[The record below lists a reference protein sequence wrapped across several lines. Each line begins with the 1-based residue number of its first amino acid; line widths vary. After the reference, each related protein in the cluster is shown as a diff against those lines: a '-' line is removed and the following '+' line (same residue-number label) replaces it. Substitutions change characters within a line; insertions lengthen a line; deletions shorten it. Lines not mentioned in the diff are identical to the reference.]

1 MRHSG
6 DHTMAIATGARFNH
20 YEILSPLGAGGMGV
34 VYRARDERLR
44 RDVAIKVLPA
54 DFANAPDRLHR
65 FEQEAHATSALNH
78 PNILTIYDIGAQD
91 GAPFIVS
98 ELLDGAELRAQLEQ
112 GALSARRALEY
123 AQQIT
128 AGLAAAHEKGIV
140 HRDLKPENLFI
151 TTDGRV
157 KILDFGLA
165 KLRPPQADGVDK
177 DALTQKKIT
186 DPGVVMGTVG
196 YMSPEQVRGQE
207 TDHRADIFAFGVILY
222 EMLSGRRTFNGESA
236 VEVMNAILKEDPP
249 ELSESNT
256 KISPQLEKLVRRC
269 LEKQPERRFQTAYDL
284 GFALEA
290 LSTPSNSRLETPAVE
305 TSSATPL
312 RSGREKWWMGAT
324 AVLLLVT
331 LGVLWAYFTRQ
342 PATDARV
349 MKLSILPPE
358 NEILGGIALSPDG
371 RRLAFTATDSTGKS
385 RLYLRPLDA
394 LTAQSLAGADGAA
407 YPFWSPDSRFIGF
420 FAEGKLKKI
429 AASGGPAQTLCNAP
443 SGFGGT
449 WNRDGVIVFSINYGE
464 G

>member
-1 MRHSG
+1 MTR
-6 DHTMAIATGARFNH
+6 ATDKQLGP
-20 YEILSPLGAGGMGV
+20 YEILSPLGAGGMGEV
-34 VYRARDERLR
+34 WRARDTRLNR
-44 RDVAIKVLPA
+44 EVAIKVLPVS
-54 DFANAPDRLHR
+54 FATDADRLRR
-65 FEQEAHATSALNH
+65 FEQEARATSALNH

-222 EMLSGRRTFNGESA
+222 EMLSGRRTFNGES
-236 VEVMNAILKEDPP
+236 
-249 ELSESNT
+249 
-256 KISPQLEKLVRRC
+256 
-269 LEKQPERRFQTAYDL
+269 
-284 GFALEA
+284 
-290 LSTPSNSRLETPAVE
+290 
-305 TSSATPL
+305 
-312 RSGREKWWMGAT
+312 
-324 AVLLLVT
+324 
-331 LGVLWAYFTRQ
+331 
-342 PATDARV
+342 
-349 MKLSILPPE
+349 
-358 NEILGGIALSPDG
+358 
-371 RRLAFTATDSTGKS
+371 
-385 RLYLRPLDA
+385 
-394 LTAQSLAGADGAA
+394 
-407 YPFWSPDSRFIGF
+407 
-420 FAEGKLKKI
+420 
-429 AASGGPAQTLCNAP
+429 
-443 SGFGGT
+443 
-449 WNRDGVIVFSINYGE
+449 
-464 G
+464 